1 MDEEKEGEAMA
12 AVAPLRQPRHLRTT
26 ASHRSLSF
34 SSSESDNDDDDDG
47 DEVDSDSDAL
57 STTMEQE
64 LAQFRAVAGVVGDM
78 IAAEEGRRLRAAA
91 VTGAGV
97 DTHYNGY
104 GGAYAHGGAVPPSP
118 TSTLPGYASMDEA
131 LPPYDEGSNDPRFVA
146 DGFMYT
152 PGSSTYSPSSCN
164 SSEKGGSLDENLS

>member
-34 SSSESDNDDDDDG
+34 SSSGSDNDNDDDD
-47 DEVDSDSDAL
+47 EVDSDNDAL